1 MPELTVP
8 AYIADLPEDRKKAMT
23 KLRSII
29 RKNLP
34 KGFKETINYKIPSYV
49 VPHSKYPDGYHCDP
63 SLPVPFLGVASQKNF
78 ISLHHM
84 GIYADPK
91 LMAWFVKEWPK
102 HVKTKLDMG
111 KSCIRFKSVDAIPYE
126 LIAELVAKMSV
137 DDWIGLYEK
146 SVKS

>member
-1 MPELTVP
+1 
-8 AYIADLPEDRKKAMT
+8 
-23 KLRSII
+23 
-29 RKNLP
+29 
-34 KGFKETINYKIPSYV
+34 
-49 VPHSKYPDGYHCDP
+49 
-63 SLPVPFLGVASQKNF
+63 
-78 ISLHHM
+78 M

-111 KSCIRFKSVDAIPYE
+111 KSCIRFKKVDVIPYE